1 MGAQLCLIQ
10 SPSSGQNGRQPGSP
24 SRPAARDAASV
35 GVAPASRWRSPQ
47 QCVTRRGDAPGA
59 TPDSPAD
66 GPGAARPP
74 GSVVAGAA
82 LPGLPPR
89 CPCSGQPPSGSPS
102 QPPHPVQEAMTL
114 RPPPPRA
121 FTTPH
126 SRVTLRVTVCWVF
139 QWKLKTYFQPAGRRW
154 TRVPSQPCRSGLS
167 VRLGGDSG
175 GAGPTAPG
183 RPGPGSGVGRRL
195 FLYTRRDLLTHFLLD
210 LSPVSSLP
218 GHCAPARTSVLG

>member
-114 RPPPPRA
+114 RPPPPGLYN
-121 FTTPH
+121 
-126 SRVTLRVTVCWVF
+126 STLSGDAQSHRLLGVPVETEN
-139 QWKLKTYFQPAGRRW
+139 LLPARWPAMDPCPLPALQERPVSPARRGLRRRW
-154 TRVPSQPCRSGLS
+154 
-167 VRLGGDSG
+167 
-175 GAGPTAPG
+175 A
-183 RPGPGSGVGRRL
+183 
-195 FLYTRRDLLTHFLLD
+195 H
-210 LSPVSSLP
+210 SPW
-218 GHCAPARTSVLG
+218 